1 MRSTFHEEASSSNRS
16 GACTS
21 EHRRLRAIRRAGLR
35 VLWQGQRSAAGAGSH
50 QGLGREWRDRAPCW
64 SLYFFAI
71 RPLLGRLF
79 TVLRVGKLYSLHLAG
94 LVPAG
99 LMLSDAELE

>member
-1 MRSTFHEEASSSNRS
+1 MRSTFHEEARSSNRS

-21 EHRRLRAIRRAGLR
+21 EHRRLRTTRRAGLR
-35 VLWQGQRSAAGAGSH
+35 VLWQGQSSAAAGCH
-50 QGLGREWRDRAPCW
+50 QRLGREWRDRAPCW

-79 TVLRVGKLYSLHLAG
+79 TVLRVGKLHSLDLAAM
-94 LVPAG
+94 VPAG